1 MWGVFLDSTTMNWRN
16 SFYFVG
22 LSDATER
29 IFRKIYKS
37 IGVEFGSTE
46 TNYVIL
52 LYISFFG
59 KKKLAQ
65 ENGK

>member
-1 MWGVFLDSTTMNWRN
+1 MNWRN

-29 IFRKIYKS
+29 IFRKIHKS
-37 IGVEFGSTE
+37 IGVEFESTE

-52 LYISFFG
+52 LYISFFE
-59 KKKLAQ
+59 KKK
-65 ENGK
+65 N